1 MDLDRHTLAVY
12 RAVLLHRDTNTS
24 ALAKRLQMPQEQIRA
39 CIATLAELSL
49 LTPSWESPGQLRAVR
64 PEIGLE
70 VYLQR
75 EQQQLAEHQSR
86 LEQSRAALASLA
98 AEYASQGQA
107 GTLGDSEELCGIDE
121 IRTRLES
128 LARTCRRE
136 SLTLH
141 PDASLPEISV
151 QASRPL
157 NQQALERGARFRT
170 IYLESAVRDRTT
182 REHTKWMAEQGTEIR
197 ISPTLPMRLLIVD
210 GETAVMAGPR
220 AQERP
225 TALVLHS
232 IPVVQAMRA
241 LFESYWQHATPI
253 GRPPAPSNHGLTAQ
267 ERELLRLL
275 GSGLTDEAAARALG
289 IGVRS
294 ERRIV
299 AELMERLN
307 SSSRFEAGVK
317 AARLEWL

>member
-12 RAVLLHRDTNTS
+12 RAVLLHRDTNTTT
-24 ALAKRLQMPQEQIRA
+24 LAKRLDMPEEQIRA
-39 CIATLAELSL
+39 CITTLAELSL
-49 LTPSWESPGQLRAVR
+49 LTPSWETPGQLRAVR

-86 LEQSRAALASLA
+86 IEQSRAALASLA

-107 GTLGDSEELCGIDE
+107 GTLTDTEQLHGIDE

-128 LARTCRRE
+128 LARTCRHE
-136 SLTLH
+136 SLALH

-157 NQQALERGARFRT
+157 NQQALQRGARFRT

-182 REHTKWMAEQGTEIR
+182 REHTKWMAQQGTEIR
-197 ISPTLPMRLLIVD
+197 ISPTLPMRLLIID
-210 GETAVMAGPR
+210 NETAVMPGPPTHHK
-220 AQERP
+220 P

-232 IPVVQAMRA
+232 TPIVHAMRA
-241 LFESYWQHATPI
+241 LFEAYWQHATPL
-253 GRPPAPSNHGLTAQ
+253 GLPPTPTNHGLTTQ

-275 GSGLTDEAAARALG
+275 AQGHTDEAVARALG
-289 IGVRS
+289 IGLRS

-307 SSSRFEAGVK
+307 STSRFQAGVK
-317 AARLEWL
+317 AAQQDWI